1 MSAIGGDAMNIRRMT
16 RSDIDVILVLVNKA
30 TNARTQHVTYKEL
43 VVYDPGG
50 PLDLSFVTE
59 DNGHI
64 IGFVMA
70 RLEYVYIPFV
80 AVCLIHA
87 IVVDPEYHRRHIGS
101 ALVSELSSRCHLQ
114 DINTIRALVR
124 QDDNELQSFIE
135 HLGFRPSDMVNWD
148 KTFEAWPADA

>member
-1 MSAIGGDAMNIRRMT
+1 MSATGGDAINIRRMT

-30 TNARTQHVTYKEL
+30 TNAKTHVTYREL
-43 VVYDPGG
+43 AAYDPGG
-50 PLDLSFVTE
+50 PLDLSFVAE
-59 DNGHI
+59 AKGQI
-64 IGFVMA
+64 IGFAMA

-80 AVCLIHA
+80 EVCLIHA
-87 IVVDPEYHRRHIGS
+87 IVVDPEYQRRHVGS
-101 ALVSELSSRCHLQ
+101 ALVSELSRRCHLQ

-135 HLGFRPSDMVNWD
+135 HLGFRPSSMVNWD

>member
-1 MSAIGGDAMNIRRMT
+1 MSAIGRDDVKIRRMT
-16 RSDIDVILVLVNKA
+16 HGDIDAILVLSNKI
-30 TNARTQHVTYKEL
+30 TTARTRVTYKEMAA
-43 VVYDPGG
+43 YDPGG
-50 PLDLSFVTE
+50 PLDLSLVAE
-59 DNGHI
+59 AKGQI

-80 AVCLIHA
+80 EVCLIHA

-124 QDDNELQSFIE
+124 QDDNELRSFIE
-135 HLGFRPSDMVNWD
+135 HLGFHPSSMVNWD
-148 KTFEAWPADA
+148 KTFEAWPTHG